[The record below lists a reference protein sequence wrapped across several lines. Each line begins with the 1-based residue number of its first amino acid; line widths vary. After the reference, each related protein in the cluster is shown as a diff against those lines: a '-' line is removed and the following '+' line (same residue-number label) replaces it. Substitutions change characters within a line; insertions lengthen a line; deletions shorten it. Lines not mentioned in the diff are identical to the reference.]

1 MRRRTFMH
9 TALGAGLTIALP
21 DLWAQGGAYPSKP
34 ITFVVPFAAG
44 GGGDLVARMLGKEL
58 GERLNTSIVVE
69 NRSGAGGNIGSAYV
83 LKSRPDGYTLLN
95 MSSSYAIQAAVSKVP
110 YDPINDMQPIAMVS
124 RDPGVVVVN
133 LASPLRNARDLAEA
147 AKAKP
152 GRLSYGSAGVG
163 SIAHIGMEDLAYN
176 LGVQLVHVPYKGSS
190 QAFNDVLAGSIDMML
205 TSATYASP
213 FIKSGRV
220 RALGI
225 AGKQR
230 MPSLPDV
237 PTFAE
242 QGYPDYDL
250 VDWKAVAGPRGMPAE
265 VVALLNREINEALRQ
280 KTLTEK
286 FKAEGTTIVGGT
298 PEQMMQIVKSDV
310 EHWKNVVKKANVKI
324 E

>member
-1 MRRRTFMH
+1 MQRRTFMQA
-9 TALGAGLTIALP
+9 ALGAGLVVTLP
-21 DLWAQGGAYPSKP
+21 PLSAQAAFPTRP

-58 GERLNTSIVVE
+58 GERINTPVLVE
-69 NRSGAGGNIGSAYV
+69 NRAGAGGNIGSAYV

-95 MSSSYAIQAAVSKVP
+95 MSSSYAIQAAVSKVGF
-110 YDPINDMQPIAMVS
+110 DPIGDMQPIAMVS

-133 LASPLRNARDLAEA
+133 PASPLRHAKDLADA
-147 AKAKP
+147 ARARP

-163 SIAHIGMEDLAYN
+163 SIAHVGMEDLAFN
-176 LGVQLVHVPYKGSS
+176 LGVQLMHIPYKGSS
-190 QAFNDVLAGSIDMML
+190 QAFTDVVAGSVDMML
-205 TSATYASP
+205 TSATYASS

-242 QGYPDYDL
+242 QGYPDFEL
-250 VDWKAVAGPRGMPAE
+250 VDWKAVAGPRGIPAD

-280 KTLTEK
+280 KSLTEK

-298 PEQMMQIVKSDV
+298 PEQMMQIVRSDI
-310 EHWKNVVKKANVKI
+310 EHWKNVVRKANVKI